1 MSDLNQV
8 FGLRIGH
15 AQDVDAAT
23 GLTAILCPQGA
34 TGGVSRRGASIST
47 RQMGALSPGHA
58 VAQVHAVLFTG
69 GSAFGLDAAA
79 GVMGYLEEQG
89 VGFDVGVTRVPIVPT
104 AALFDLRLGQAKVRP
119 TPEMARAACEAASSK
134 TMAQGSVGAGCGASV
149 GKLMGIEQATKGGVG
164 SAAWEAAGGLVVGA
178 LVVVNAFGDVRDPE
192 TGRIIAGARAGP
204 DSSGFVDTEAR
215 LLAGQPHRPWEGTNT
230 TLALV
235 ATNARL
241 DRESCCHLA
250 AMAETGLARMITP
263 YATLY
268 DGDLVVAL
276 SVGRHEADLHQL
288 AQMASQALS
297 QAVVRAIQEADGLGL
312 LPAWRDLNTG

>member
-23 GLTAILCPQGA
+23 GLTVILCPQGA
-34 TGGVSRRGASIST
+34 TGGVSQRGASTST

-58 VAQVHAVLFTG
+58 VTQVHAVLFTG

-149 GKLMGIEQATKGGVG
+149 GKLMGIEQATKSGVG
-164 SAAWEAAGGLVVGA
+164 SAAWEAEGGLMVGA

-204 DSSGFVDTEAR
+204 DSTRFADTEAR

-235 ATNARL
+235 ATNAGL

-250 AMAETGLARMITP
+250 AMAETGLARIIRP
-263 YATLY
+263 FATLY

-276 SVGRHEADLHQL
+276 SLGQHEADLHQL

-297 QAVVRAIQEADGLGL
+297 RAVVRAVQEADGLGL
-312 LPAWRDLNTG
+312 LPAWRDLGA